1 MNKCI
6 FIGRLTADP
15 ELRTTQSGISN
26 CNFKIAVQRRFKD
39 NNGERQADF
48 FNCVSWRQTAEFV
61 TRYFHKGDMI
71 AVEGSMQNRSY
82 DAQDGSKRYIT
93 ELVVDNVEMC
103 GGGRNAIESNTA
115 NAFQDLARQTFG
127 GGFVQVDDD
136 ELPF

>member
-6 FIGRLTADP
+6 FIGRLAADP

-26 CNFKIAVQRRFKD
+26 CNFKIAVQRRYKD

-48 FNCVSWRQTAEFV
+48 FNCVAWRQTAEFV
-61 TRYFHKGDMI
+61 TRYFHKGDPI

-82 DAQDGSKRYIT
+82 DPQDGSKRYVT
-93 ELVVDNVEMC
+93 ELIVDNVEMC
-103 GGGRNAIESNTA
+103 GSAQNKQQNGDQMQHTMQQA
-115 NAFQDLARQTFG
+115 QQTFG
-127 GGFVQVDDD
+127 GFSVVDDD

>member
-82 DAQDGSKRYIT
+82 DAQDGSKRYVT
-93 ELVVDNVEMC
+93 ELIVDNVEMC
-103 GGGRNAIESNTA
+103 GGGQNARKSDNVD
-115 NAFQDLARQTFG
+115 AFADQARQTF

>member
-6 FIGRLTADP
+6 FIGRLAADP
-15 ELRTTQSGISN
+15 ELRTTQSGVSN

-48 FNCVSWRQTAEFV
+48 FTCVSWRQTAEFV

-82 DAQDGSKRYIT
+82 DAQDGSKRYVT
-93 ELVVDNVEMC
+93 ELMVDNVEMC
-103 GGGRNAIESNTA
+103 GGQARKNDNVD
-115 NAFQDLARQTFG
+115 AFGKQTEKAFG
-127 GGFVQVDDD
+127 AGFTEVDDD